1 MIGSLKVQPNPNLK
15 LALHKAGKW
24 RHALCRGVPVSQIAA
39 SESVTDGIIR
49 SRVQLAHLAPDIQRA
64 ILRDQAP
71 QDLTLEKLVRSDI
84 PCCWHEQRRQFGFTP
99 KA

>member
-24 RHALCRGVPVSQIAA
+24 RHALCRAVPVSQIAA

-99 KA
+99 TA